1 MWKVQ
6 GNYVANVLRRCTIKY
21 TKKMLTLMRNH
32 KRIILVG
39 KAASGKD
46 HLRKKF
52 ESRGFKYAV
61 SYTTRPPREGEVDGK
76 DYFFLTEELASKMV
90 ESGMF
95 YEYVHFN
102 GWLYGTTVEQFYM
115 DDLFI
120 MTPAGISHIKPE
132 DRLTSFIIYT
142 DIDIETREIRLKM
155 RYMPGDSLERRI
167 QADEVDFTGFND
179 YDLRI
184 TNEDF

>member
-1 MWKVQ
+1 
-6 GNYVANVLRRCTIKY
+6 
-21 TKKMLTLMRNH
+21 MLTLMRDH

-46 HLRKKF
+46 NLRKRF

-76 DYFFLTEELASKMV
+76 DYIFISDDEAKVLI
-90 ESGMF
+90 ESGFF
-95 YEYVHFN
+95 YEYVIFN
-102 GWLYGTTVEQFYM
+102 GWVYGTSVTQFHT

-132 DRLTSFIIYT
+132 DRVSSFIIY
-142 DIDIETREIRLKM
+142 IDIYMFIRKKRLADRM
-155 RYMPGDSLERRI
+155 MPGDTLTRRI
-167 QADEVDFTGFND
+167 EADELDFMEFND

>member
-1 MWKVQ
+1 
-6 GNYVANVLRRCTIKY
+6 
-21 TKKMLTLMRNH
+21 MLTLMRDH

-46 HLRKKF
+46 NLRKRF

-76 DYFFLTEELASKMV
+76 DYIFISDDEAKVLI
-90 ESGMF
+90 ESGFF
-95 YEYVHFN
+95 YEYVIFN
-102 GWLYGTTVEQFYM
+102 GWVYGTSVTQFHT

-132 DRLTSFIIYT
+132 DRVSSFIIY
-142 DIDIETREIRLKM
+142 IDIYLFIRKKRLADRM
-155 RYMPGDSLERRI
+155 TPGDSMDRRI
-167 QADEVDFTGFND
+167 EADELDFMGFND

-184 TNEDF
+184 TNADF

>member
-1 MWKVQ
+1 
-6 GNYVANVLRRCTIKY
+6 
-21 TKKMLTLMRNH
+21 MLTLMRNH

-46 HLRKKF
+46 NLRKRF

-76 DYFFLTEELASKMV
+76 DYIFISDDEAKVLI
-90 ESGMF
+90 ESGFF
-95 YEYVHFN
+95 YEYVIFN
-102 GWLYGTTVEQFYM
+102 GWVYGTSVTQFHT

-132 DRLTSFIIYT
+132 DRVSSFIIY
-142 DIDIETREIRLKM
+142 IDIYLFIRKKRLADRM
-155 RYMPGDSLERRI
+155 MPGDTLTRRI
-167 QADEVDFTGFND
+167 EADELDFMEFND

>member
-1 MWKVQ
+1 
-6 GNYVANVLRRCTIKY
+6 
-21 TKKMLTLMRNH
+21 MLTLMKNH

-46 HLRKKF
+46 NLRKRF

-76 DYFFLTEELASKMV
+76 DYIFISDDEAKVLI
-90 ESGMF
+90 ESGFF
-95 YEYVHFN
+95 YEYVIFN
-102 GWLYGTTVEQFYM
+102 GWVYGTSVTQFHT

-132 DRLTSFIIYT
+132 DRVSSFIIY
-142 DIDIETREIRLKM
+142 IDIYMFIRKKRLADRM
-155 RYMPGDSLERRI
+155 MPGDTLTRRI
-167 QADEVDFTGFND
+167 EADELDFMEFND

>member
-1 MWKVQ
+1 
-6 GNYVANVLRRCTIKY
+6 
-21 TKKMLTLMRNH
+21 MLTLMRNH

-46 HLRKKF
+46 NLRKRF

-76 DYFFLTEELASKMV
+76 DYIFISDDEAKVLI
-90 ESGMF
+90 ESGFF
-95 YEYVHFN
+95 YEYVIFN
-102 GWLYGTTVEQFYM
+102 GWVYGTSVTQFHT

-132 DRLTSFIIYT
+132 DRLTSFIIY
-142 DIDIETREIRLKM
+142 IDIYLFIRKKRLADRM
-155 RYMPGDSLERRI
+155 MPGDTLTRRI
-167 QADEVDFTGFND
+167 EADELDFMEFND

>member
-1 MWKVQ
+1 
-6 GNYVANVLRRCTIKY
+6 
-21 TKKMLTLMRNH
+21 MLTLMRDH

-46 HLRKKF
+46 NLRKRF

-61 SYTTRPPREGEVDGK
+61 SYTTRPPREGEIDGK
-76 DYFFLTEELASKMV
+76 DYIFLTDEEAKVLI
-90 ESGMF
+90 ESGFF
-95 YEYVHFN
+95 YEYVIFN
-102 GWLYGTTVEQFYM
+102 GWVYGTSVTQFHT

-132 DRLTSFIIYT
+132 DRVSSFIIY
-142 DIDIETREIRLKM
+142 IDIYLFIRKKRLADRM
-155 RYMPGDSLERRI
+155 MPGDSMDRRI
-167 QADEVDFTGFND
+167 EADELDFMGFND

>member
-1 MWKVQ
+1 
-6 GNYVANVLRRCTIKY
+6 
-21 TKKMLTLMRNH
+21 MLTLMRNH

-46 HLRKKF
+46 HLRKRF

-61 SYTTRPPREGEVDGK
+61 SYTTRPPREGEIDGK
-76 DYFFLTEELASKMV
+76 DYIFLTDEEAKVLI
-90 ESGMF
+90 ESGFF
-95 YEYVHFN
+95 YEYVIFN
-102 GWLYGTTVEQFYM
+102 GWVYGTSVTQFYT

-167 QADEVDFTGFND
+167 DADELDFTGFND

>member
-1 MWKVQ
+1 
-6 GNYVANVLRRCTIKY
+6 
-21 TKKMLTLMRNH
+21 MLTLMRSH

-61 SYTTRPPREGEVDGK
+61 SFTTRPPREGEIHGK
-76 DYFFLTEELASKMV
+76 DYIFISDDEAKVLI
-90 ESGMF
+90 ESGFF
-95 YEYVHFN
+95 YEYVIFN
-102 GWLYGTTVEQFYM
+102 GWVYGTSVSQFHN

-132 DRLTSFIIYT
+132 DRANSFIIYT
-142 DIDIETREIRLKM
+142 DIDVETRMTRLSK
-155 RYMPGDSLERRI
+155 RDMPGDSIERRI
-167 QADEVDFTGFND
+167 NADELDFTGFND
-179 YDLRI
+179 YDLKI
-184 TNEDF
+184 TNPDF

>member
-1 MWKVQ
+1 
-6 GNYVANVLRRCTIKY
+6 
-21 TKKMLTLMRNH
+21 MLTLMRNH

-61 SYTTRPPREGEVDGK
+61 SYTTRPPREGEIDGK
-76 DYFFLTEELASKMV
+76 DYIFISDDEAKVLI
-90 ESGMF
+90 ESGFF
-95 YEYVHFN
+95 YEYVIFN
-102 GWLYGTTVEQFYM
+102 GWVYGTSVTQFHT

-142 DIDIETREIRLKM
+142 DIDVSTRIERLVN
-155 RYMPGDSLERRI
+155 RNMPGDSMDRRI
-167 QADEVDFTGFND
+167 QADEVDFAEFND

>member
-1 MWKVQ
+1 MF
-6 GNYVANVLRRCTIKY
+6 
-21 TKKMLTLMRNH
+21 TLMKNH

-61 SYTTRPPREGEVDGK
+61 SYTTRPPRENEIDGK
-76 DYFFLTEELASKMV
+76 DYFFITDEEATNMV
-90 ESGMF
+90 ESNMF

-102 GWLYGTTVEQFYM
+102 GWLYGTTVTQFYM

-120 MTPAGISHIKPE
+120 MTPAGLSHIKPE
-132 DRLTSFIIYT
+132 DRSSSFIIYT
-142 DIDIETREIRLKM
+142 DIDMSTRITRLTN
-155 RYMPGDSLERRI
+155 RDMPGDSLSRRI
-167 QADEVDFTGFND
+167 KADELDFMDFND

-184 TNEDF
+184 TNADF

>member
-1 MWKVQ
+1 
-6 GNYVANVLRRCTIKY
+6 
-21 TKKMLTLMRNH
+21 
-32 KRIILVG
+32 
-39 KAASGKD
+39 
-46 HLRKKF
+46 
-52 ESRGFKYAV
+52 
-61 SYTTRPPREGEVDGK
+61 
-76 DYFFLTEELASKMV
+76 MV
-90 ESGMF
+90 ESNMF
-95 YEYVHFN
+95 YEYVYFN
-102 GWLYGTTVEQFYM
+102 GWLYGTSVEQFYN

-132 DRLTSFIIYT
+132 DRASSFIIYT

-167 QADEVDFTGFND
+167 EADELDFMGFND

>member
-1 MWKVQ
+1 
-6 GNYVANVLRRCTIKY
+6 
-21 TKKMLTLMRNH
+21 MRNH

-46 HLRKKF
+46 HLRKKY

-61 SYTTRPPREGEVDGK
+61 TYTTRPPREGEVTGK
-76 DYFFLTEELASKMV
+76 DYFFITDEESTKMI
-90 ESGMF
+90 ESNMF
-95 YEYVHFN
+95 YEHVYFN
-102 GWLYGTTVEQFYM
+102 GWLYGTTVNQFFT

-132 DRLTSFIIYT
+132 DRANSFIIY
-142 DIDIETREIRLKM
+142 IDIYLSIRKKRLVNRK
-155 RYMPGDSLERRI
+155 MPGDTLTRRI
-167 QADEVDFTGFND
+167 EADELDFMDFND